1 MNIYDAAE
9 ICHPGY
15 DAKRQQFKLALHDL
29 SMAAFALD
37 AVAQDLAPE
46 DAADIISAGKKAL
59 ATIERLLVVDHV

>member
-29 SMAAFALD
+29 NMAAFALD
-37 AVAQDLAPE
+37 AIAQDLAPD
-46 DAADIISAGKKAL
+46 DAAEIIATGKRAL
-59 ATIERLLVVDHV
+59 ATIERILGATPQ